1 MNKTTSHLGSQLGR
15 DSHEKVSEDGGRL
28 DSVLGNTNRD
38 ILLKAVIQKVDFGAK
53 RMDDINSKL
62 RELLE
67 RH

>member
-1 MNKTTSHLGSQLGR
+1 MNKTVSQFSRGP
-15 DSHEKVSEDGGRL
+15 SEDGGRL
-28 DSVLGNTNRD
+28 DSVLGDTNRD